1 MPVSEGARYRRFP
14 YAGRPVQVY
23 EPCHPRQATVDRPEL
38 PWSSGYGSEERG
50 ASARSSRRA
59 AVRTS
64 TPALNGPP
72 SDSSHATS
80 VRSSMESGWRLGTRA
95 AKSPACAR
103 ARLPF
108 PLTSAHAAAGAQ
120 WVRGHGA
127 RTPRLGTLA
136 WSAVV
141 VAGGASQT
149 AVVVRYAELARR
161 LWSRLEPIHV
171 VTYFSPEARAALSG
185 AGYKGFWM
193 GYFAGRAAP
202 MGPVGPEV
210 VFATFYNFS
219 IAHVSRA
226 IPDAWT
232 FAPPGAA
239 LEARERGSAAA
250 LRRAFARRDLAEA
263 VETAAVLARAAAES
277 APMEGRAL
285 FAANRALPWPTEP
298 AAVLWQ
304 ACTLLREHRGDG
316 HVAALAAAGIGGR
329 EANVL
334 QTAAGVAPRDVFEAA
349 RHYDDAEWDRVS
361 ARLIDRGLVGPDGKL
376 TARGKDVRN
385 DVEDRTDRVALT
397 AYDRLDDEQ
406 LLQLLDAL
414 APLAR
419 AVIATGDIPEVTP
432 IGQRFEL

>member
-1 MPVSEGARYRRFP
+1 
-14 YAGRPVQVY
+14 
-23 EPCHPRQATVDRPEL
+23 
-38 PWSSGYGSEERG
+38 
-50 ASARSSRRA
+50 
-59 AVRTS
+59 
-64 TPALNGPP
+64 
-72 SDSSHATS
+72 
-80 VRSSMESGWRLGTRA
+80 
-95 AKSPACAR
+95 
-103 ARLPF
+103 
-108 PLTSAHAAAGAQ
+108 
-120 WVRGHGA
+120 
-127 RTPRLGTLA
+127 
-136 WSAVV
+136 
-141 VAGGASQT
+141 
-149 AVVVRYAELARR
+149 
-161 LWSRLEPIHV
+161 
-171 VTYFSPEARAALSG
+171 
-185 AGYKGFWM
+185 M

-210 VFATFYNFS
+210 VFATFCNFS

-232 FAPPGAA
+232 FAPPSAA
-239 LEARERGSAAA
+239 LKARERGSAAA

-298 AAVLWQ
+298 TAALWQ

-334 QTAAGVAPRDVFEAA
+334 QTAAGIVPRDVFEAA

-361 ARLIDRGLVGPDGKL
+361 ARLIDRELVGPDGKL
-376 TARGKDVRN
+376 TTRGKDVRN

>member
-1 MPVSEGARYRRFP
+1 MLE
-14 YAGRPVQVY
+14 
-23 EPCHPRQATVDRPEL
+23 
-38 PWSSGYGSEERG
+38 
-50 ASARSSRRA
+50 
-59 AVRTS
+59 
-64 TPALNGPP
+64 
-72 SDSSHATS
+72 
-80 VRSSMESGWRLGTRA
+80 
-95 AKSPACAR
+95 
-103 ARLPF
+103 
-108 PLTSAHAAAGAQ
+108 
-120 WVRGHGA
+120 
-127 RTPRLGTLA
+127 

-149 AVVVRYAELARR
+149 AVVVRDAELARR

-171 VTYFSPEARAALSG
+171 VTYFSPEVRAALSG

-226 IPDAWT
+226 MPDAWT
-232 FAPPGAA
+232 FAPPSAA

-250 LRRAFARRDLAEA
+250 LRRAFARRDLAGA
-263 VETAAVLARAAAES
+263 VEMAAVLARAAAES

-334 QTAAGVAPRDVFEAA
+334 QTAAGIVPRDVFEAA

-397 AYDRLDDEQ
+397 AYDRLDEEQ

-419 AVIATGDIPEVTP
+419 AVIATGDIPQVTP
-432 IGQRFEL
+432 IGHRFEP